1 MTRIREGE
9 QLGNGMRV
17 ARNVFGRTQRK
28 VVSPCF
34 APHFA
39 STEATGFACSF
50 YNGFN
55 GESSFVPLGA
65 TSGAGTT
72 GPFTSTFSRVPRLQ
86 TRAEFALLRSV
97 SEMAD
102 SPNDSR
108 LSKTKIIATI
118 GPACGSRE
126 KLKALVEAGV
136 DIFRLNFAH
145 GQHAWLHEIVG
156 LIRSISDELRRPIGI
171 LGDLSGPKIRL
182 GALPGDRFSCE
193 LNATIEFV
201 RGAQSDV
208 PGKLTCTYE
217 QLIDD
222 VRAGDRI
229 LMADGTVS
237 LKVIEQNAAAG
248 FVRCLVDGPGEV
260 RSRQGVNLPGVALS
274 TPSLTDKDR
283 DDLAFA
289 LEHELDFIGLSF
301 VRCAADVRLLRDV
314 ITAAQ
319 PKVAP
324 FIVAKI
330 EKLEAVNDLDSIL
343 NETDAVMVARGD
355 LGVEVDLA
363 RVPILQKKIIR
374 ECNLRRIPVITA
386 TQMLDSMQH
395 NELPTRAEVTDVANA
410 VLDGSDAVML
420 SGETAVGEYPIEAV
434 RTMNRIAVE
443 AEQIIE
449 SAHFRGRTGQDR
461 TRALV
466 VTEAVTQG
474 AASAAEHL
482 RANIIAVA
490 SRTGRTA
497 MALSK
502 QRSSVPIVAVT
513 DRPDIGR
520 RMCLYWGVTP
530 VVTDTRTVGNPE
542 PLLRYVV
549 EWGKRERVLQ
559 SGSRIVLIASTNWS
573 DEGHDM
579 MLVHMI
585 P

>member
-1 MTRIREGE
+1 MSDE
-9 QLGNGMRV
+9 
-17 ARNVFGRTQRK
+17 
-28 VVSPCF
+28 SF
-34 APHFA
+34 A
-39 STEATGFACSF
+39 
-50 YNGFN
+50 
-55 GESSFVPLGA
+55 
-65 TSGAGTT
+65 
-72 GPFTSTFSRVPRLQ
+72 
-86 TRAEFALLRSV
+86 
-97 SEMAD
+97 
-102 SPNDSR
+102 SR

-118 GPACGSRE
+118 GPACASRE

-145 GQHAWLHEIVG
+145 GQYQWLHDIVD

-182 GALPGDRFSCE
+182 GVLPGDCFLCE
-193 LNATIEFV
+193 LNATVEFV
-201 RGAQSDV
+201 RGEHSDV

-222 VRAGDRI
+222 VRPGDRI

-237 LKVIEQNAAAG
+237 LKVVEQNASAG
-248 FVRCLVDGPGEV
+248 FVRCVVDGPGQV

-283 DDLAFA
+283 EDLAWG

-301 VRCAADVRLLRDV
+301 VRCAADVRLLRET

-319 PKVAP
+319 PKVTP
-324 FIVAKI
+324 YIVAKI
-330 EKLEAVNDLDSIL
+330 EKMEAVNDLDAIL
-343 NETDAVMVARGD
+343 TETDAVMVARGD

-374 ECNLRRIPVITA
+374 QCNQLRIPVITA

-395 NELPTRAEVTDVANA
+395 NELPTRAETTDVANA

-420 SGETAVGEYPIEAV
+420 SGETAVGDYPVAAV
-434 RTMNRIAVE
+434 TMMSRIAWE

-449 SAHFRGRTGQDR
+449 SADFRGTSGQER

-482 RANIIAVA
+482 KANVIAVA

-502 QRSSVPIVAVT
+502 LRLSVPIIAVS
-513 DRPDIGR
+513 DRPDISR

-530 VVTDTRTVGNPE
+530 VLTDTRTVGNPE

-549 EWGKRERVLQ
+549 EWGKRENVLK

-573 DEGHDM
+573 DVGHDM